1 MTDSFIIRPARADEE
16 PIIKAMIRH
25 EQLDPLNVHWQ
36 SFLVATEGDR
46 IIGIGQVKPY
56 RSGRELGSL
65 AVAADRRQRG
75 VGGAIINAL
84 IARENGPLLLFC
96 LSFRE
101 PFYAKF
107 GFRRVDVSDLPGEL
121 KLKYV
126 VGRLFTSVM
135 KYRVIAMKRPAS
147 VPGAGSPTD
156 GLPEA

>member
-1 MTDSFIIRPARADEE
+1 MLDSFTIRPACADEE

-36 SFLVATEGDR
+36 NFLIAVEGDR
-46 IIGIGQVKPY
+46 VIGIGQVKPY

-65 AVAADRRQRG
+65 VVVTDRRQTG
-75 VGGAIINAL
+75 VGGAIIKAL

-107 GFRRVDVSDLPGEL
+107 GFRRVGLSDLPGEF
-121 KLKYV
+121 KLKYA
-126 VGRLFTSVM
+126 VGTLFTRLM
-135 KYRVIAMKRPAS
+135 KYHVIAMKRPA
-147 VPGAGSPTD
+147 
-156 GLPEA
+156 GLPAAGLPDA